1 MEAAMFKLELS
12 YTDILKRAAV
22 FILIALTLN
31 IIIFQLT
38 PFLLAALIA
47 IILERPV
54 ALLAKKT
61 PRLPAVLIVLTLFF
75 LLMVLLFLIISSNLI
90 GELMDLARLLP
101 RYSDQIVE
109 GINELVQRQEDFYEI
124 VPDEIAEVISQN
136 IDMIFQR
143 VNIMFSQALNRFLD
157 FTFNIPMMFIFVIFT
172 ILATFYMSKDKGKL
186 LNYFSGKVNLED
198 REKAKLLKDFTAY
211 IRVQLMIITNTT
223 LWVWLTLRFMGIP
236 YALLLGLLAGLLD
249 LIPVVGPGGVLWAL
263 MGIHLL
269 INPLYSLILLIVYFI
284 VQSFRPFLEARVL
297 ATNIGVHPLILLL
310 GLFLGLSLYGFKGI
324 ILAPLSIIIFK
335 VLVLAGLI

>member
-1 MEAAMFKLELS
+1 MFKLELS
-12 YTDILKRAAV
+12 YTDILKRIAV
-22 FILIALTLN
+22 FIVIALSLN
-31 IIIFQLT
+31 IIIFELT

-54 ALLAKKT
+54 ALLAKKI
-61 PRLPAVLIVLTLFF
+61 PRLPAVLIVLSFF
-75 LLMVLLFLIISSNLI
+75 LLLILLLFLIISSNLI
-90 GELMDLARLLP
+90 GELMELARLLP
-101 RYSDQIVE
+101 RYSDQIIE

-136 IDMIFQR
+136 IDMVFQR
-143 VNIMFSQALNRFLD
+143 LNNMFSQVLDRFLD
-157 FTFNIPMMFIFVIFT
+157 FTFNIPMIFIFVIFT
-172 ILATFYMSKDKGKL
+172 ILATFYMSKDKDKL
-186 LNYFSGKVNLED
+186 LNYLSGKVNLEE

-211 IRVQLMIITNTT
+211 IRVQLMVITNTT

-236 YALLLGLLAGLLD
+236 YALLLGLLAGILD
-249 LIPVVGPGGVLWAL
+249 LLPVVGPGGILWPLMAL
-263 MGIHLL
+263 NLL

-310 GLFLGLSLYGFKGI
+310 GLFLGWSLYGFKGI
-324 ILAPLSIIIFK
+324 ILAPLSIIVFK
-335 VLVLAGLI
+335 VLILADLI

>member
-1 MEAAMFKLELS
+1 MFKLELS
-12 YTDILKRAAV
+12 YTDILKRIAV
-22 FILIALTLN
+22 FIVIALSLN
-31 IIIFQLT
+31 IIIFELT

-54 ALLAKKT
+54 ALLAKKI
-61 PRLPAVLIVLTLFF
+61 PRLPAVLIVLSFF
-75 LLMVLLFLIISSNLI
+75 LLLILLLFLIISSNLI
-90 GELMDLARLLP
+90 GELMELARLLP
-101 RYSDQIVE
+101 RYSDQIIE

-136 IDMIFQR
+136 IDMVFQR
-143 VNIMFSQALNRFLD
+143 LNNMFSQALDRFLD
-157 FTFNIPMMFIFVIFT
+157 FTFNIPMIFIFVIFT
-172 ILATFYMSKDKGKL
+172 ILATFYMSKDKDKL
-186 LNYFSGKVNLED
+186 LNYLSGKVNLEE

-211 IRVQLMIITNTT
+211 IRVQLMVITNTT

-236 YALLLGLLAGLLD
+236 YALLLGLLAGILD
-249 LIPVVGPGGVLWAL
+249 LLPVVGPGGILWPLMAL
-263 MGIHLL
+263 NLL

-310 GLFLGLSLYGFKGI
+310 GLFLGWSLYGFKGI
-324 ILAPLSIIIFK
+324 ILAPLSIIVFK
-335 VLVLAGLI
+335 VLILADLI